1 MAETNVILDTKN
13 VNDISG
19 NFIVRSYQRGFRWDT
34 QVLTLLN
41 DIKENGDNDYC
52 LQPIVVKK
60 INDDAYELIDGQQ
73 RLTTLYI
80 ILQYIQKNYK
90 PKIKI
95 NFSISY
101 ENRTKSKDFL
111 NNINE
116 EEANSN
122 IDFFFMY
129 GAYKTIDDWFTSAPN
144 DVELTDDF
152 YRYLCKFVKVIW
164 YEVDDSVDP
173 IALFTRLNIGRIPLT
188 NAELIKA
195 LFLRRNDSE
204 NEEKRVDK
212 RRQIEIAV
220 QWDDMERQLQNKR
233 FWYFLTNDNPD
244 DYPTKI
250 DLLFKFMARGNID
263 KHEQYATFFYFD
275 KEKDRRDET
284 GQRIYPSTF
293 DLWYG
298 KVRKTF
304 LLLKEW
310 YEDHTLYHKIGYLIA
325 SGTMD
330 VKQLIA
336 LATDTTSTKTAFN
349 HLLDVEI
356 AKSIDIGTDE
366 QYMEL
371 TYEDATDRAMI
382 SKILLLFNVQS
393 VSNNGSY
400 QWYPFHEHKS
410 ANWTL
415 EHIHAQQ
422 SEGLNSKDAMHDWL
436 RQHIRSV
443 EAVYPGDEQQ
453 ALKDKMTAAMEND
466 KLTTEEFRP
475 IFNEVVGLF
484 TVDDTST
491 YMHFLTNMALLNGD
505 QNSVLSNS
513 VFDVKRNK
521 IIAMDKQGEF
531 IPFCTRMVFLKYYSP
546 SEGNQ
551 IHYWSKGDRDA
562 YRCNMNE
569 VLKPY
574 LEINQKEI

>member
-1 MAETNVILDTKN
+1 MSEPNVILDTKN

-19 NFIVRSYQRGFRWDT
+19 NFIVKSYQRGYRWDV
-34 QVLTLLN
+34 QVRTLLD
-41 DIKENGDNDYC
+41 DIKENGDKDYC
-52 LQPIVVKK
+52 LQPIVVKRDG
-60 INDDAYELIDGQQ
+60 DDSYELIDGQQ

-80 ILQYIQKNYK
+80 LLQYIQKNYK

-129 GAYKTIDDWFTSAPN
+129 QAYKTIDDWFEANEDPTFLA
-144 DVELTDDF
+144 DEM
-152 YRYLCKFVKVIW
+152 YRYLHSFVKVIW
-164 YEVDDSVDP
+164 YEVDDNVDS

-195 LFLRRNDSE
+195 LFLRRND
-204 NEEKRVDK
+204 NEDESKRIDK

-220 QWDDMERQLQNKR
+220 QWDDMERQLQEPR
-233 FWYFLTNDNPD
+233 FWYFLTNDKPE

-250 DLLFKFMARGNID
+250 DLLFKFIAKGD
-263 KHEQYATFFYFD
+263 LDEHEKYATFFYFD
-275 KEKDRRDET
+275 KEKDNPKYE
-284 GQRIYPSTF
+284 STL
-293 DLWYG
+293 DLWYNV
-298 KVRKTF
+298 VRKTY

-310 YEDHTLYHKIGYLIA
+310 YEDHSLYHKIGYLIA
-325 SGTMD
+325 SNTKNM
-330 VKQLIA
+330 QELIT
-336 LATDTTSTKTAFN
+336 LATDTTATKTEFN

-356 AKSIDIGTDE
+356 AKSIDIKPDE
-366 QYMEL
+366 KYMEL
-371 TYEDATDRAMI
+371 SYEDPNDKDMI

-400 QWYPFHEHKS
+400 QWYPFHEHK
-410 ANWTL
+410 AAHWTL

-422 SEGLNSKDAMHDWL
+422 SEGLNSKEAMHDWL
-436 RQHIRSV
+436 KQHIHSV
-443 EAVYPGDEQQ
+443 EAVYPGDNKKE
-453 ALKDKMTAAMEND
+453 LKEKMEAAIKND
-466 KLTTEEFRP
+466 KLTIEEFRP

-491 YMHFLTNMALLNGD
+491 YLHFLTNMALLNGD
-505 QNSVLSNS
+505 QNSALSNS

-521 IIAMDKQGEF
+521 IIEMDKHGEF

-551 IHYWSKGDRDA
+551 IHYWSKTDRDA
-562 YRCNMNE
+562 YRKNMNE

>member
-1 MAETNVILDTKN
+1 MAEPNVILDTKN
-13 VNDISG
+13 VNDITG
-19 NFIVRSYQRGFRWDT
+19 NFIVKSYQRGYRWDV

-41 DIKENGDNDYC
+41 DIKENGDKDYC

-60 INDDAYELIDGQQ
+60 DSDDSYELIDGQQ

-101 ENRTKSKDFL
+101 ENRAKSKDFL

-129 GAYKTIDDWFTSAPN
+129 KAYKTIDEWFLASK
-144 DVELTDDF
+144 DDAF
-152 YRYLCKFVKVIW
+152 LADEMYRYLHSYVKVIW

-195 LFLRRNDSE
+195 LFLRRNDAAK
-204 NEEKRVDK
+204 EEQRVDK

-220 QWDDMERQLQNKR
+220 QWDDMERQLQDMR

-250 DLLFKFMARGNID
+250 DLLFKFMAKGELD
-263 KHEQYATFFYFD
+263 EHEKYATFFYFD
-275 KEKDRRDET
+275 KEKDK
-284 GQRIYPSTF
+284 YPSTLF
-293 DLWYG
+293 LWYD
-298 KVRKTF
+298 VRKTF

-310 YEDHTLYHKIGYLIA
+310 YEDHALYHKIGYLIA
-325 SGTMD
+325 SNTLTM
-330 VKQLIA
+330 QELIEFA
-336 LATDTTSTKTAFN
+336 TTTTDTKTEFN
-349 HLLDVEI
+349 HLLDKKI
-356 AKSIDIGTDE
+356 AESINIKPDE
-366 QYMEL
+366 KYMEL
-371 TYEDATDRAMI
+371 SYENPNDKVMI

-400 QWYPFHEHKS
+400 QWYPFHEHKA

-436 RQHIRSV
+436 KQHIISMN
-443 EAVYPGDEQQ
+443 AVYPGDEQQ
-453 ALKDKMTAAMEND
+453 ELKDKMRTAIDNEN
-466 KLTTEEFRP
+466 LTIEEFKV
-475 IFNEVVGLF
+475 IFNKVVDLF
-484 TVDDTST
+484 TIDDTTS

-521 IIAMDKQGEF
+521 IIEMDKQGEF
-531 IPFCTRMVFLKYYSP
+531 IPFCTKMVFLKYYSP

-551 IHYWSKGDRDA
+551 IHYWSKTDRDA
-562 YRCNMNE
+562 YRKNMNE

-574 LEINQKEI
+574 LEINHKEI

>member
-1 MAETNVILDTKN
+1 MAEPNVILDTKN

-19 NFIVRSYQRGFRWDT
+19 NFIVKSYQRGYRWDT

-41 DIKENGDNDYC
+41 DIKENGDKDYC

-60 INDDAYELIDGQQ
+60 DGDNDYELIDGQQ

-129 GAYKTIDDWFTSAPN
+129 GAYKTIDDWFMASN
-144 DVELTDDF
+144 DDTFLADEM
-152 YRYLCKFVKVIW
+152 YRYLHSFVKVIW

-195 LFLRRNDSE
+195 LFLRRNDNE

-220 QWDDMERQLQNKR
+220 QWDDMERQLQDKR

-244 DYPTKI
+244 NYPTKI
-250 DLLFKFMARGNID
+250 DLLFKFMAKGEINE
-263 KHEQYATFFYFD
+263 HEKYATFFYFD
-275 KEKDRRDET
+275 KEKDK
-284 GQRIYPSTF
+284 YPSTL
-293 DLWYG
+293 DLWYE
-298 KVRKTF
+298 VRKTF

-325 SGTMD
+325 SNTMD
-330 VKQLIA
+330 VKQLIV
-336 LATDTTSTKTAFN
+336 LATDTTNTKTEFN
-349 HLLDVEI
+349 HILDEAI
-356 AKSIDIGTDE
+356 AKSIDIDPNE
-366 QYMEL
+366 KYMEL
-371 TYEDATDRAMI
+371 SYEDPTDKAMI

-400 QWYPFHEHKS
+400 QWYPFHEHKA

-422 SEGLNSKDAMHDWL
+422 SEGLNSKEAMHDWL
-436 RQHIRSV
+436 RQHIHSV
-443 EAVYPGDEQQ
+443 EAVYPGDEKRE
-453 ALKDKMTAAMEND
+453 LKEKMTAAMDND
-466 KLTTEEFRP
+466 KLTIEEFRS
-475 IFNEVVGLF
+475 IFTEVVGLF

-521 IIAMDKQGEF
+521 IIEMDKEGKF

-551 IHYWSKGDRDA
+551 IHYWSKTDRDA
-562 YRCNMNE
+562 YRKNMNE

-574 LEINQKEI
+574 LDINQKEI